1 MKGER
6 SRVSP
11 AKKIVSTLTK
21 EEKEERERE
30 AMQEREKLRGEMA
43 RKRQERR

>member
-6 SRVSP
+6 SRISP
-11 AKKIVSTLTK
+11 ARKIVRTLTK

-30 AMQEREKLRGEMA
+30 AVKERERLRQEMA
-43 RKRQERR
+43 RKRQDGG

>member
-6 SRVSP
+6 SRISP
-11 AKKIVSTLTK
+11 ARKIARTLTK
-21 EEKEERERE
+21 EEQEERERD
-30 AMQEREKLRGEMA
+30 ALKERERLRQEIT